1 MRNAEGAGCSFTMEL
16 DETNK
21 ETLLGLTLSGLGAP
35 AHPAS
40 PDVDPDFTPLA
51 VERGNEWSAGKLEA
65 VRRIEAVGMGG
76 GAAFAARDEVE
87 RAMERVCEA
96 CVRLCNEWEA
106 LDALL
111 GRADMA

>member
-35 AHPAS
+35 AYPAS

-51 VERGNEWSAGKLEA
+51 VERGNEWSAGKLET

-96 CVRLCNEWEA
+96 CMRLCREWEA